1 MILLFQYFPLSEP
14 SSFRLPA
21 ILSTIPSTKAF
32 GVGGS
37 QPTPGG
43 QASVVGDGGRL
54 QRLSSEVVCHE
65 GWNGGCFG
73 D

>member
-32 GVGGS
+32 G
-37 QPTPGG
+37 
-43 QASVVGDGGRL
+43 DGGRL